1 MFDLI
6 HGKKEVTLAQPV
18 GNLVLHPDTNDK
30 TPTRI
35 LFPLLC
41 IANGPP
47 TIQM

>member
-6 HGKKEVTLAQPV
+6 HGINEVTLVHAV
-18 GNLVLHPDTNDK
+18 GTAASHSDPNDI

-47 TIQM
+47 IKII